1 MNQSFQEIK
10 LTNSVR
16 FSLKLVMK
24 NFLFDVCLWND
35 TNWRFQVA
43 PDQDC
48 KLNISTRER
57 TTTSNQLFALDLSTN
72 VTLPS

>member
-1 MNQSFQEIK
+1 MNQPFQEIK

-35 TNWRFQVA
+35 TIPQTGVFEWHQTKTVN
-43 PDQDC
+43 
-48 KLNISTRER
+48 
-57 TTTSNQLFALDLSTN
+57 
-72 VTLPS
+72 